1 MCQSCTIEPNQPHK
15 FGLAKSPFR
24 APLETKALETHR
36 PLFHRE
42 RHEVQTSPLGLLG
55 LGSRML
61 GGSSLCVCVVY
72 VKPPVKCFVQVS
84 PGDMK

>member
-61 GGSSLCVCVVY
+61 GGSSLCVCV
-72 VKPPVKCFVQVS
+72 C
-84 PGDMK
+84 M